1 MKIKSGDEVMVLV
14 GKDKGNKGKV
24 DKVLPKL
31 NTAIVVGINIYKRHK
46 KAQKGTI
53 QGGVIDIT
61 KPIAISNL
69 SIVCPKCKLPT
80 KIGYKLEKNSKKRVC
95 KKCKQ
100 VID

>member
-14 GKDKGNKGKV
+14 GKDKGKKGKV

-31 NTAIVVGINIYKRHK
+31 NSAIVVGVNIFKRHK

-53 QGGVIDIT
+53 QGGIIDIT
-61 KPIAISNL
+61 KPIALSNL
-69 SIVCPKCKLPT
+69 SIVCPKCKLPA
-80 KIGYKLEKNSKKRVC
+80 KIGYKLGKDSKKRMC